1 MIMPQHII
9 ISRTDS
15 IGDVVLTLPMAGVLK
30 SYFPNVKIT
39 FLAQKYTEPVI
50 RCSSDVD
57 DVLCWDEIKKEN
69 DVVTLFKNLNAD
81 VIIHVFPNKE
91 IAEIAKKAKIKYR
104 IATARRWY
112 NLIYCNKL
120 LNYTRKNSDLHEAQ
134 LNLKMLQPL
143 GIEELPSMSELPNY
157 YHVKSRELLN
167 YPEVFKLIDTTK
179 FNLILHP
186 CSKGSAREW
195 GFDNFNRLIEL
206 LPEEK
211 FSIFISGTADD
222 KKKFSDK
229 LNINKS
235 NVYDI
240 SGQLNLNEFIAF
252 IDQCD
257 ALLAAST
264 GPLHIAAML
273 GKHALGIYAPM
284 RPIHPGRWAPVGVNT
299 KVFVL
304 DKNCKDCKKSHN
316 CACITA
322 IQANEVALY
331 LNSIA

>member
-15 IGDVVLTLPMAGVLK
+15 IGDVVLTLPMAGILK
-30 SYFPNVKIT
+30 SYFPDVKIT

-50 RCSSDVD
+50 RCSSNVD
-57 DVLCWDEIKKEN
+57 DILCWDEIKKEN
-69 DVVTLFKNLNAD
+69 DVVTFFKNLNAD

-91 IAEIAKKAKIKYR
+91 IAEIAKKAKVKYR
-104 IATARRWY
+104 VATGRRWY
-112 NLIYCNKL
+112 NLLYCNKL
-120 LNYTRKNSDLHEAQ
+120 LYYTRKKSDLHEAQ

-222 KKKFSDK
+222 KKKFSGM

-284 RPIHPGRWAPVGVNT
+284 RPIHPGRWAPIGTKT
-299 KVFVL
+299 KVFVV
-304 DKNCKDCKKSHN
+304 DKNCNDCKKSLN
-316 CACITA
+316 CACIKA
-322 IQANEVALY
+322 IQANEVATY

>member
-1 MIMPQHII
+1 MIIPKHII

-15 IGDVVLTLPMAGVLK
+15 IGDVVLTLPMAGVIK
-30 SYFPNVKIT
+30 SYFPHVKIT
-39 FLAQKYTEPVI
+39 FLAQKYTEPVV
-50 RCSSDVD
+50 RCCLDID
-57 DVLCWDEIKKEN
+57 DVICWDEIKKQN
-69 DVVTLFKNLNAD
+69 DVVTLFKKINAD

-91 IAEIAKKAKIKYR
+91 IASVAKKAKIKYR

-134 LNLKMLQPL
+134 LNLKMLKPL
-143 GIEELPSMSELPNY
+143 GIEELPTFEELANF
-157 YHVKSRELLN
+157 YHVKSKELLN
-167 YPEVFKLIDTTK
+167 YPDVFKLIENKK

-195 GFDNFNRLIEL
+195 GYDNFNQLIEL

-211 FSIFISGTADD
+211 FKIFISGTIED
-222 KKKFSDK
+222 KKKFYNK
-229 LNINKS
+229 LNLNKS
-235 NVYDI
+235 NVHDI

-257 ALLAAST
+257 GLIAAST

-273 GKHALGIYAPM
+273 GKHAVGIYAPM
-284 RPIHPGRWAPVGVNT
+284 RPIHPGRWAPIGKKI

-304 DKNCKDCKKSHN
+304 DKTCNDCKKSQN
-316 CACITA
+316 CTCIKS
-322 IQANEVALY
+322 IQAKEIAAY
-331 LNSIA
+331 LHSIA

>member
-1 MIMPQHII
+1 MIIPQHII

-39 FLAQKYTEPVI
+39 FLAQKYTESVVL
-50 RCSSDVD
+50 CSSNVD

-91 IAEIAKKAKIKYR
+91 IAEIAKKAKIKFR

-112 NLIYCNKL
+112 NIIYCNKL
-120 LNYTRKNSDLHEAQ
+120 LNYTRKKSDLHEAQ

-157 YHVKSRELLN
+157 YHVKSKELLN

-179 FNLILHP
+179 FNLIIHP

-195 GFDNFNRLIEL
+195 GFNNFNRLIEL

-211 FSIFISGTADD
+211 FSIFISGTSDD

-229 LNINKS
+229 LNTDKS

-240 SGQLNLNEFIAF
+240 SGLLNLNEFIAF

-284 RPIHPGRWAPVGVNT
+284 RPIHPGRWAPVGKNT
-299 KVFVL
+299 KVFVA
-304 DKNCKDCKKSHN
+304 DKKCNDCKKSFN
-316 CACITA
+316 CTCIKG
-322 IQANEVALY
+322 IQSNEIAKY

>member
-15 IGDVVLTLPMAGVLK
+15 IGDVVLTLPMAGILK
-30 SYFPNVKIT
+30 SYFPNVRIT

-57 DVLCWDEIKKEN
+57 KVLCWDEIKNEN
-69 DVVTLFKNLNAD
+69 DVVTLFKKLDAD

-91 IAEIAKKAKIKYR
+91 IASVAKKAKIKYR

-134 LNLKMLQPL
+134 LNLKMLKPL
-143 GIEELPSMSELPNY
+143 GIEELPSLEELANF
-157 YHVKSRELLN
+157 YHVKSKELLN
-167 YPEVFKLIDTTK
+167 YPDVFRLIESKK
-179 FNLILHP
+179 FNLIIHP

-222 KKKFSDK
+222 KKRFSDK
-229 LNINKS
+229 LNINKN

-240 SGQLNLNEFIAF
+240 SGKLNLNEFIAF

-264 GPLHIAAML
+264 D
-273 GKHALGIYAPM
+273 
-284 RPIHPGRWAPVGVNT
+284 R
-299 KVFVL
+299 
-304 DKNCKDCKKSHN
+304 KS
-316 CACITA
+316 
-322 IQANEVALY
+322 VV
-331 LNSIA
+331 